1 MAKFVYRM
9 QSIVD
14 IQEKMEGQA
23 KIAYGVANAK
33 LMDEQEKLQQIMIR
47 KAGYENQARSLVNG
61 TIDVSKVKE
70 CKRAVDTMKTMQRNQ
85 MMNVHVAEKNVDL
98 ARKRLNDVMVERKT
112 HEKLKEQAFEEFK
125 QEIQYAENKE
135 IDELVSYTY
144 HEGMTQTV

>member
-9 QSIVD
+9 QSILD
-14 IQEKMEGQA
+14 IKEKMEGQA